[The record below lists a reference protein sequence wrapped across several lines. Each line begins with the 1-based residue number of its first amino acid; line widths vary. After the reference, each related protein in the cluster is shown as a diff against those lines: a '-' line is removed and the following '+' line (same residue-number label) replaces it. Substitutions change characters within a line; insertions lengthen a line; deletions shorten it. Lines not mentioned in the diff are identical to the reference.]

1 MSFNL
6 LALRSLRKIKTL
18 LFLKVDDGVFTI
30 KPWPVKIEAGRVC
43 IDLAH

>member
-30 KPWPVKIEAGRVC
+30 KPWPVKIEADRIY